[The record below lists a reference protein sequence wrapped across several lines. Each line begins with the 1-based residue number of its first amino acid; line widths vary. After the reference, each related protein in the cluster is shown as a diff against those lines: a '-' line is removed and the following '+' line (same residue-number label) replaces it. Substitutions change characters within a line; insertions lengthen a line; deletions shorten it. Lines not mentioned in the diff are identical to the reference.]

1 MRPPQGRLLL
11 TIRDERGELVASRA
25 AKNRVL
31 RGGAE
36 LIASLFAGAR
46 NTPIDRVRLGFGEAS
61 ADPTATALTPPAE
74 AIPPERLEAPLK
86 PEHFTVRPGDDKV
99 TVDVAAPFE
108 PQQDIAGVSEAGLVS
123 GDVLYNQ
130 VIFEPVTLRQGQV
143 VTFFWQIDFPFGQ

>member
-1 MRPPQGRLLL
+1 MRTPQGRLLL
-11 TIRDERGELVASRA
+11 TIRDARGEIVATRA

-36 LIASLFAGAR
+36 LIANLFSGAR
-46 NTPIDRVRLGFGEAS
+46 TTPIDRVRLGFGQAS
-61 ADPTATALTPPAE
+61 ADHTATALTPPAE
-74 AIPPERLEAPLK
+74 AIPPDRLEAPLK
-86 PEHFTVRPGDDKV
+86 KEHFTVRLGEDRI

-108 PQQDIAGVSEAGLVS
+108 PRQDMAGVSEAGLGS

-130 VIFEPVTLRQGQV
+130 VIFEPVSLRTGQV

>member
-1 MRPPQGRLLL
+1 MRTPQGRLLL
-11 TIRDERGELVASRA
+11 TIRDANGAIVATRA
-25 AKNRVL
+25 ARNRVL

-36 LIASLFAGAR
+36 VIASLFAGAR
-46 NTPIDRVRLGFGEAS
+46 NTPIDRVRLGFGQATV
-61 ADPTATALTPPAE
+61 DPTANALTPPPE
-74 AIPPERLEAPLK
+74 AIPPERLQATLK
-86 PEHFTVRPGDDKV
+86 PEDFTVRAGEDKV

-143 VTFFWQIDFPFGQ
+143 VTFFWQIEFPFGQ

>member
-11 TIRDERGELVASRA
+11 TIRDERGEVVATRA

-31 RGGAE
+31 RGGANV
-36 LIASLFAGAR
+36 IANLFSGAR
-46 NTPIDRVRLGFGEAS
+46 TTPIDRVRLGFGQAS
-61 ADPTATALTPPAE
+61 IEPTADALTRPAE
-74 AIPPERLEAPLK
+74 DIPQERLEAPLK
-86 PEHFTVRPGDDKV
+86 TEHFTVRLADDRV

-130 VIFEPVTLRQGQV
+130 VVFEPVTLRQGQV

>member
-25 AKNRVL
+25 ARNRVL

-46 NTPIDRVRLGFGEAS
+46 NTPIDRVRLGFGEVS

-74 AIPPERLEAPLK
+74 AIPPERLEAALK

-108 PQQDIAGVSEAGLVS
+108 PQQDIARVSEAGLVA

>member
-1 MRPPQGRLLL
+1 MKPQGRLLL
-11 TIRDERGELVASRA
+11 TIRDERGEVVATRA

-36 LIASLFAGAR
+36 VIANLFAGTR
-46 NTPIDRVRLGFGEAS
+46 TTPIDKVRLGFGQETIDPAS
-61 ADPTATALTPPAE
+61 TALTPPLE
-74 AIPPERLEAPLK
+74 AIPPENLQAPLK
-86 PEHFTVRPGDDKV
+86 PEHFTVRQDDGRI

-108 PQQDIAGVSEAGLVS
+108 PKQNISAVSEAGLVS

-130 VIFEPVTLRQGQV
+130 VIFEPVNLRAGQV